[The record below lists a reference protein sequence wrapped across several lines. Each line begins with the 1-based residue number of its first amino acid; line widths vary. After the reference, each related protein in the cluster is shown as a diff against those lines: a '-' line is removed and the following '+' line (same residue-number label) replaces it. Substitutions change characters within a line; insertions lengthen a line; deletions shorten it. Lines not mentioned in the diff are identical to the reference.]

1 MPELER
7 QVASY
12 IHLNFVT
19 PVVILMPKADNA
31 ASKSMIKMTKSLKKL
46 ADKPSYLPTDR
57 CSTLQSITCTID
69 I

>member
-31 ASKSMIKMTKSLKKL
+31 ASKSMIKMTESKEVSRQAFL
-46 ADKPSYLPTDR
+46 PSYRQMLHFTEYH
-57 CSTLQSITCTID
+57 LYH
-69 I
+69 